1 MMNVVK
7 FILFLFLS
15 VTLNSCAYNNEA
27 TIKTESIQQ
36 LHQSTGFVLI
46 YNDDLYKQKIVSK
59 KLNNSEVQVL
69 HSMLKKNSNIKIFN
83 PDNLKSLNTKVTY
96 KAKYP
101 EFFDLVITQKI
112 AELLKLDI
120 NYPFVE
126 HMELKKNKTFIA
138 KTGNTFEEEKRVAE
152 KVPIKKVKVDNI
164 STGNSKNVKIKK
176 SIIFEITIS
185 DFYYKESA
193 VLLKKRLISEVKMD
207 NFYIKKIGNNNYR
220 LISGPFKNINTLKS
234 AYISLNNLG
243 FENLNINKIVK

>member
-138 KTGNTFEEEKRVAE
+138 KKSEIFEEEKNVSE
-152 KVPIKKVKVDNI
+152 KAPVDEIKMNDL
-164 STGNSKNVKIKK
+164 TKNDTKTEKK
-176 SIIFEITIS
+176 SNKKNNFILVIS
-185 DFYYKESA
+185 DFYYEESA
-193 VLLKKRLISEVKMD
+193 INLKKDLVKKTKMHNISV
-207 NFYIKKIGNNNYR
+207 KKINNKKYR
-220 LISGPFKNINTLKS
+220 LLVGPFKNFNALKTT
-234 AYISLNNLG
+234 YISLNNLG
-243 FENLNINKIVK
+243 FENLNIYRE